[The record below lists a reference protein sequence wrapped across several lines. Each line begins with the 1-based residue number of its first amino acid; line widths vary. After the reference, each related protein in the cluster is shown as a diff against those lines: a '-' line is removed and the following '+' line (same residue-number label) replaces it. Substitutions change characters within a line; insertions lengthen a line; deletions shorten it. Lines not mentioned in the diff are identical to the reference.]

1 MGQGGEAGAEMGLG
15 GAVELAGGEQGQQ
28 AVVDREAVRV
38 AQGRG
43 QLRQQRGLALGLPA
57 GGQARLVEAGPVVG
71 RAVRALAQ
79 GLALVG
85 QGRAAEQGVVAA
97 AAQRVDQGLL
107 AKCHRK
113 SRRS

>member
-1 MGQGGEAGAEMGLG
+1 MGQRREAGAEMGLG

-43 QLRQQRGLALGLPA
+43 QFGQQRGLALGLPA

-97 AAQRVDQGLL
+97 AAQRVDQELL
-107 AKCHRK
+107 VKCHRN
-113 SRRS
+113 S